1 MYMGKSILITENQK
15 KLLLVESLGNNFS
28 DIIKKNYEFTKKVLE
43 ESSSQIGVN
52 LQFMMTWG
60 ASIGGFMSPINEYIS
75 SGNVNVTPMDMSL
88 ILTGIIATHYLDNSE
103 KIKKIIKVIEE
114 KGLMDTFV
122 IGLKKSEELKKT
134 FFDFI
139 KSLNI
144 TLSKV
149 INMLSF
155 TFIIPILPLFYE
167 MVVNM
172 SLDTKDIKQIVMRLT
187 SFGLLT
193 ISGVVLK
200 ELVQKIINRFNSK

>member
-88 ILTGIIATHYLDNSE
+88 ILTGIIVTHYLDNSE

>member
-1 MYMGKSILITENQK
+1 MGKSILITENQK